1 MRACEFNPGSF
12 YFLVLKIPDRHNFLS
27 SLEYIIANKF
37 AFKNCGFFFSFG
49 VIGVIICRTMKVI
62 HSYS

>member
-12 YFLVLKIPDRHNFLS
+12 YFLVLKIPDRYNFLS

-37 AFKNCGFFFSFG
+37 AFKNHGFFSFG
-49 VIGVIICRTMKVI
+49 VIGVINE
-62 HSYS
+62 SYS

>member
-12 YFLVLKIPDRHNFLS
+12 YFLVLKIPDRYNFLS

-37 AFKNCGFFFSFG
+37 AFKNHGFFFSFG
-49 VIGVIICRTMKVI
+49 VIGVINE
-62 HSYS
+62 SYS